1 MKESETRRPPPA
13 ERDEERVQR
22 PVTQTLAVAVV
33 GGSSRSTAQH
43 SSQTTDVPLSRS
55 LPPETC
61 APRLQRALSLFSA
74 PLSPSLFFL
83 SSLPHTRH
91 KHRILVD
98 QTPARN
104 GHITATGIFAGVS
117 GLNALR
123 SPRSSGTRDHLTARS
138 SIPSPTYY
146 SPILAAFPQP
156 RRSGWTLYSEI
167 PLPASYILFYPG
179 RYPSTVRGFFTLHA
193 SSLTTPVAA
202 TPKLR
207 RGH

>member
-1 MKESETRRPPPA
+1 MRMRMRLEGHRPQS
-13 ERDEERVQR
+13 EERVQR

-33 GGSSRSTAQH
+33 VAAQH
-43 SSQTTDVPLSRS
+43 STAAGRLLTSRFLARS
-55 LPPETC
+55 LPRL
-61 APRLQRALSLFSA
+61 APPDSSARSLFSA
-74 PLSPSLFFL
+74 PLSPLLFFL

-138 SIPSPTYY
+138 SIPSPT
-146 SPILAAFPQP
+146 
-156 RRSGWTLYSEI
+156 TLLLSNLGG
-167 PLPASYILFYPG
+167 LPATQAF
-179 RYPSTVRGFFTLHA
+179 RMD
-193 SSLTTPVAA
+193 SL
-202 TPKLR
+202 L
-207 RGH
+207 